1 VPRRW
6 VRIVLIVVAIAIAL
20 TIASYVV
27 FSIGDDGPPET
38 GTGEVITEPSP

>member
-20 TIASYVV
+20 SIAGYVV
-27 FSIGDDGPPET
+27 FNLGEDSPPET